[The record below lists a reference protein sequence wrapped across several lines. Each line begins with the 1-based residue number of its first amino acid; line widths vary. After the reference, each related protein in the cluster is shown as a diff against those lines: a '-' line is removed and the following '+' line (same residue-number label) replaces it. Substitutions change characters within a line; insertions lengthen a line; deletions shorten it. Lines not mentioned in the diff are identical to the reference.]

1 MKTSKNIVLFFSIL
15 LSVSLTSCS
24 TTLKFKNSAIVPAAE
39 GRVKVTKDDNNNFSL
54 NIKVT
59 NLAEPSRLQPKK
71 ELYVV
76 WLVTENNLTKNIGQL
91 NSSTGFFSSL
101 LEGELNTVSPFKPE
115 YVFLTA
121 EDNAGIQY
129 PAGPTVLT
137 TKK

>member
-1 MKTSKNIVLFFSIL
+1 M
-15 LSVSLTSCS
+15 
-24 TTLKFKNSAIVPAAE
+24 VPAAE

-71 ELYVV
+71 EMYVV